1 MTAAQW
7 DVSVIDGKPQTVIN
21 LPMVAELVK
30 ASPLGVDVALHRM
43 RGVLS
48 AEHYGQLRCLVAGVG
63 DE

>member
-7 DVSVIDGKPQTVIN
+7 DVAVIDGEPQTVVN
-21 LPMVAELVK
+21 LAAVAELVK
-30 ASPLGVDVALHRM
+30 VSPLGLDIALWRM

-48 AEHYGQLRCLVAGVG
+48 SEHYGRLRCLVAGVG